1 MSRLSCLG
9 PTWHRASLS
18 GLLVLGLLGC
28 SSDAPRLDARW
39 GQSLSQAQALQ
50 TAYPGRSGLP
60 RGPIETDAVVTG
72 LGIARYHQ
80 SFETPPAS
88 SQGMS
93 QAMPQGMGDLGGLSG
108 R

>member
-9 PTWHRASLS
+9 PAAHRASLS
-18 GLLVLGLLGC
+18 GLLALGLLGC

-50 TAYPGRSGLP
+50 TAYPPASDRA
-60 RGPIETDAVVTG
+60 RGPIETNAVVTG
-72 LGIARYHQ
+72 LGIVRYQQ
-80 SFETPPAS
+80 SFENPPAPV
-88 SQGMS
+88 QGLS
-93 QAMPQGMGDLGGLSG
+93 LGMGERGGFSA